1 MIPFTVEYL
10 MSATGA
16 TRTNAERFLPF
27 IERACLRYEITTPLR
42 VAGFLSQIGHESG
55 GLAVLQESLNYSV
68 SALLKLFGR
77 HRISEADAR
86 SFGRAPGQPADQQM
100 LANLLYGGEFG
111 RKNLGN
117 REPGDGWRYRGRG
130 LKQLT
135 GRSNYRRCGK
145 AIGADLVGEPDL
157 LLQPANAALSA
168 GWFWSSKGLNA
179 IADTGSVAAMTKSI
193 NGGAIG
199 LAQREALYRT
209 ALVVPAGPTLA

>member
-1 MIPFTVEYL
+1 MIPITVEYL

-16 TRTNAERFLPF
+16 TRTHAERFLPY
-27 IERACLRYEITTPLR
+27 IEQTCLTYEITSPLR

-77 HRISEADAR
+77 HRISEADALR
-86 SFGRAPGQPADQQM
+86 YGRAPGQPANQQM

-117 REPGDGWRYRGRG
+117 TEPGDGWLYRGRG

-135 GRSNYRRCGK
+135 GRSNYRRCGE
-145 AIGADLVGEPDL
+145 AIGADLLDEPDL
-157 LLQPANAALSA
+157 LLEPANAALSA
-168 GWFWSSKGLNA
+168 GWFWSANGLNS
-179 IADTGSVAAMTKSI
+179 IADTGNVAAMTKRI
-193 NGGAIG
+193 NGGSIG
-199 LAQREALYRT
+199 LAQREALFRT
-209 ALVVPAGPTLA
+209 ALVVPHGPSLA